1 MRQLISGLAFF
12 FTVFA
17 VSFSAFAQTVPAPR
31 GWTDNVTEN
40 LRILT
45 KKTAIIEIWNW
56 ESLQGQT
63 LQSVLEQR
71 KQSVPDTAIFK
82 SAKRVKPE
90 SSIKGA
96 FQITRKVT
104 LGNKNGQSVLYGCP
118 GQPGYVRMMR
128 MTFRDTNIFSVLS
141 GATFLE
147 KVCKEEFKGGSN
159 EARPSA
165 FQSTPSSSTTATIAS
180 QTNSTQ
186 LNNESQQQLT
196 GRNLAAA
203 NANIPDSNRPIAATV
218 FTDKVLRGF
227 PAMLTFINHMMMQ
240 FPNGY
245 YTSCVD
251 WNPVTQEPT
260 PQSIG
265 SKNCELSRSKGNG
278 SKILGFKPGARVSVA
293 FGRISAV
300 GVTGIGASGS
310 IISGGDLVLTKDGR
324 IVIGEFGVNYSRA
337 GSSAGGVVSSG
348 SKKKNVIGR
357 YYLNGYTMTVETDE
371 GEIFHTYIGYT
382 PDKDSG
388 AIKYVYFNDKQY
400 WDRSE

>member
-1 MRQLISGLAFF
+1 MRQLTFGLILFWAAFTLPF
-12 FTVFA
+12 S
-17 VSFSAFAQTVPAPR
+17 VSAQTVPAPR
-31 GWTDNVTEN
+31 GWSDKLTEN
-40 LRILT
+40 LRVLT
-45 KKTAIIEIWNW
+45 KDTSIIEIWNW

-71 KQSVPDTAIFK
+71 KQSVPQSVTFK
-82 SAKRVKPE
+82 SAKKVKPE
-90 SSIKGA
+90 SSVKGA
-96 FQITRKVT
+96 FQVTRSVT
-104 LGNKNGQSVLYGCP
+104 LGNKNGLSVLYGCP
-118 GQPGYVRMMR
+118 GQPGYARMMR
-128 MTFRDTNIFSVLS
+128 FTFRNSSFGNMLS
-141 GATFLE
+141 GGTFLE
-147 KVCKEEFKGGSN
+147 KACKQAFKGGAN

-165 FQSTPSSSTTATIAS
+165 FQSTPSSSTTATIAP

-186 LNNESQQQLT
+186 SNNESQQQLT
-196 GRNLAAA
+196 GRDLAAA
-203 NANIPDSNRPIAATV
+203 NANIPESNRPIAATV

-251 WNPVTQEPT
+251 WNPVTQAPT

-265 SKNCELSRSKGNG
+265 SKNCELSRSKEDG
-278 SKILGFKPGARVSVA
+278 SKIWGFKPGARVSVA

-300 GVTGIGASGS
+300 GVSGIGASGS

-348 SKKKNVIGR
+348 SKKKNIIGR
-357 YYLNGYTMTVETDE
+357 YYLNGYTMTVETNE

>member
-1 MRQLISGLAFF
+1 M
-12 FTVFA
+12 
-17 VSFSAFAQTVPAPR
+17 
-31 GWTDNVTEN
+31 
-40 LRILT
+40 
-45 KKTAIIEIWNW
+45 
-56 ESLQGQT
+56 
-63 LQSVLEQR
+63 
-71 KQSVPDTAIFK
+71 
-82 SAKRVKPE
+82 
-90 SSIKGA
+90 
-96 FQITRKVT
+96 
-104 LGNKNGQSVLYGCP
+104 
-118 GQPGYVRMMR
+118 
-128 MTFRDTNIFSVLS
+128 
-141 GATFLE
+141 
-147 KVCKEEFKGGSN
+147 
-159 EARPSA
+159 
-165 FQSTPSSSTTATIAS
+165 
-180 QTNSTQ
+180 
-186 LNNESQQQLT
+186 
-196 GRNLAAA
+196 
-203 NANIPDSNRPIAATV
+203 
-218 FTDKVLRGF
+218 
-227 PAMLTFINHMMMQ
+227 
-240 FPNGY
+240 
-245 YTSCVD
+245 D